1 VKKDILAAITFLATA
16 ILFYVIHADGKVDER
31 FSSGVGCDV
40 PEKVLVEQTAPER
53 ELPVVLGG
61 GVIRDS

>member
-1 VKKDILAAITFLATA
+1 MKKDILAAITFLATG
-16 ILFYVIHADGKVDER
+16 ILFYVIHTDGKVDEQ
-31 FSSGVGCDV
+31 FSTGVGCDA
-40 PEKVLVEQTAPER
+40 PETVLVEQTAPER